1 MTISVQ
7 NDPSQ
12 LMRALFCAAVAS
24 ADPKRLMDRSLI
36 PDQPAGRTVVVGAGK
51 AAASMAQALE
61 ACCPGPLSGVV
72 LTPYGHAKTC
82 SGIEVL
88 EAAHPIPDRA
98 GLRTA
103 DRMLDIAVS
112 LNEGDLM
119 LCLLSGGGSSLLT
132 LPIEQ
137 LSLTE
142 KQQINRQLLESGA
155 DISQINC
162 VRKHLSRIKGGR
174 LAEAA
179 WPASTFTLM
188 ISDVPGD
195 DPAVIAS
202 GPTVA
207 DHSSCADALLIID
220 HYGIELNTRIR
231 SLLSDGSL
239 ETPKPGAAKLARSGH
254 RIIGSPELGLSAA
267 AAYGREKGFVIQSLG
282 SQVVGESRQ
291 AGADHA
297 LMLQDMIKTNA
308 DNRPLLLLS
317 GGETTVT
324 VRGSGRGGPNREY
337 LLAAA
342 QTLNGLPGTWGIAC
356 DTDGIDGSP
365 DAAGAVIGP
374 DTLARAAGL
383 GLDAKTMLSNNDTG
397 PFFSLLDDAVVTGPT
412 CTNINDFRALL
423 YVPHT

>member
-1 MTISVQ
+1 VTISVR

-24 ADPKRLMDRSLI
+24 ADPERLMDRSLI
-36 PDQPAGRTVVVGAGK
+36 PDRPAGRTVVVGAGK

-103 DRMLDIAVS
+103 DRILDIAVS

-132 LPIEQ
+132 LPIEE

-179 WPASTFTLM
+179 WPGSTFTLM
-188 ISDVPGD
+188 ISDVPD
-195 DPAVIAS
+195 DNPAVIAS

-267 AAYGREKGFVIQSLG
+267 AVYGREKGFVIHSLG

-291 AGADHA
+291 VGVEHA

-308 DNRPLLLLS
+308 NNSPLLLLS

-342 QTLNGLPGTWGIAC
+342 QTLNGLPGAWGIAC

-374 DTLARAAGL
+374 DTLAHAAAL
-383 GLDAKTMLSNNDTG
+383 GLDAKTMLSKNDTG
-397 PFFSLLDDAVVTGPT
+397 TFFSVLGDAVVTGPT

-423 YVPHT
+423 YVPPT

>member
-1 MTISVQ
+1 
-7 NDPSQ
+7 
-12 LMRALFCAAVAS
+12 MRALFCAAVAS
-24 ADPKRLMDRSLI
+24 ADPERLMDRSLI
-36 PDQPAGRTVVVGAGK
+36 PDRPAGRTVVVGAGK

-103 DRMLDIAVS
+103 DRILDIAVS

-132 LPIEQ
+132 LPIEE

-179 WPASTFTLM
+179 WPGSTFTLM
-188 ISDVPGD
+188 ISDVPD
-195 DPAVIAS
+195 DNPAVIAS

-267 AAYGREKGFVIQSLG
+267 AVYGREKGFVIHSLG

-291 AGADHA
+291 VGVEHA

-308 DNRPLLLLS
+308 NNSPLLLLS

-342 QTLNGLPGTWGIAC
+342 QTLNGLPGAWGIAC

-374 DTLARAAGL
+374 NTLAHAAAL
-383 GLDAKTMLSNNDTG
+383 GLDAKTMLSKNDTG
-397 PFFSLLDDAVVTGPT
+397 TFFSVLGDAVVTGPT

-423 YVPHT
+423 YVPPT

>member
-12 LMRALFCAAVAS
+12 LMRALFCAAVDS

-36 PDQPAGRTVVVGAGK
+36 PDRSAGRTVVVGAGK

-137 LSLTE
+137 LCLTE

-267 AAYGREKGFVIQSLG
+267 AAYGREKGFVIHSLG

-342 QTLNGLPGTWGIAC
+342 QTLNGLPGAWGIAC

-374 DTLARAAGL
+374 DTLAHAAAL
-383 GLDAKTMLSNNDTG
+383 GLDAKTMLSKNDTG
-397 PFFSLLDDAVVTGPT
+397 TFFSVLGDAVVTGPT

-423 YVPHT
+423 YVPPT

>member
-1 MTISVQ
+1 
-7 NDPSQ
+7 
-12 LMRALFCAAVAS
+12 MRALFCAAVAS
-24 ADPKRLMDRSLI
+24 ADPERLMDRSLI
-36 PDQPAGRTVVVGAGK
+36 PDRPAGRTVVVGAGK

-103 DRMLDIAVS
+103 DRILDIAVS

-132 LPIEQ
+132 LPIEE

-179 WPASTFTLM
+179 WPGSTFTLM
-188 ISDVPGD
+188 ISDVPD
-195 DPAVIAS
+195 DNPAVIAS

-267 AAYGREKGFVIQSLG
+267 AVYGREKGFVIHSLG

-291 AGADHA
+291 VGVEHA
-297 LMLQDMIKTNA
+297 LMLQAMIKTNT
-308 DNRPLLLLS
+308 NNSPLLLLS

-342 QTLNGLPGTWGIAC
+342 QTLNGLPGAWGIAC

-374 DTLARAAGL
+374 DTLAHAAAL
-383 GLDAKTMLSNNDTG
+383 GLDAKTMLSKNDTG
-397 PFFSLLDDAVVTGPT
+397 TFFSVLGDAVVTGPT

-423 YVPHT
+423 YVPPT

>member
-1 MTISVQ
+1 
-7 NDPSQ
+7 
-12 LMRALFCAAVAS
+12 MRALFCAAVAS

-36 PDQPAGRTVVVGAGK
+36 PGQPAGRTVVVGAGK

-61 ACCPGPLSGVV
+61 ACSPELLSGVV
-72 LTPYGHAKTC
+72 LTPYDHAKTC

-137 LSLTE
+137 LCLTE

-267 AAYGREKGFVIQSLG
+267 AAYGREKGFVIHSLG

-308 DNRPLLLLS
+308 GNRPLLLLS

-374 DTLARAAGL
+374 DTLARAAAL

-397 PFFSLLDDAVVTGPT
+397 PFFSLLGDAVVTGPT

>member
-1 MTISVQ
+1 
-7 NDPSQ
+7 
-12 LMRALFCAAVAS
+12 
-24 ADPKRLMDRSLI
+24 MDRSLI
-36 PDQPAGRTVVVGAGK
+36 PDRPAARTVVVGAGK

-103 DRMLDIAVS
+103 DRILDIAVS

-132 LPIEQ
+132 LPIEE

-179 WPASTFTLM
+179 WPGSTFTLM
-188 ISDVPGD
+188 ISDVPD
-195 DPAVIAS
+195 DNPAVIAS

-267 AAYGREKGFVIQSLG
+267 AVYGREKGFVIHSLG

-291 AGADHA
+291 VGVEHA
-297 LMLQDMIKTNA
+297 LMLQDMIKTNT
-308 DNRPLLLLS
+308 NNSPLLLLS

-342 QTLNGLPGTWGIAC
+342 QTLNGLPGAWGIAC

-374 DTLARAAGL
+374 DTLAHAAAL
-383 GLDAKTMLSNNDTG
+383 GLDAKTMLSKNDTG
-397 PFFSLLDDAVVTGPT
+397 TFFSVLGDAVVTGPT

-423 YVPHT
+423 YVPPT

>member
-1 MTISVQ
+1 MTISVR

-24 ADPKRLMDRSLI
+24 ADPERLMDRSLI
-36 PDQPAGRTVVVGAGK
+36 PDRPAGRTVVVGAGK

-61 ACCPGPLSGVV
+61 TCCPGPLSGVV

-103 DRMLDIAVS
+103 DRILDIAVS

-132 LPIEQ
+132 LPIEE

-179 WPASTFTLM
+179 WPGSTFTLM
-188 ISDVPGD
+188 ISDVPND
-195 DPAVIAS
+195 NPAVIAS
-202 GPTVA
+202 GPTLA

-254 RIIGSPELGLSAA
+254 RIIGSPELGLNAA
-267 AAYGREKGFVIQSLG
+267 AVYGREKGFVIHSLG

-291 AGADHA
+291 VGVEHA
-297 LMLQDMIKTNA
+297 LMLQDMIKTNT
-308 DNRPLLLLS
+308 NNSPLLLLS

-342 QTLNGLPGTWGIAC
+342 QTLNGLPGAWGIAC

-374 DTLARAAGL
+374 DTLAHAAAL
-383 GLDAKTMLSNNDTG
+383 GLDAKTMLSKNDTG
-397 PFFSLLDDAVVTGPT
+397 TFFSVLGDAVVTGPT

-423 YVPHT
+423 YVPPT

>member
-1 MTISVQ
+1 
-7 NDPSQ
+7 
-12 LMRALFCAAVAS
+12 MRALFCAAVAS
-24 ADPKRLMDRSLI
+24 ADPERLMDRSLI
-36 PDQPAGRTVVVGAGK
+36 PDRPAGRTVVVGAGK

-103 DRMLDIAVS
+103 DRILDIAVS

-132 LPIEQ
+132 LPIEE

-179 WPASTFTLM
+179 WPGSTFTLM
-188 ISDVPGD
+188 ISDVPD
-195 DPAVIAS
+195 DNPAVIAS

-239 ETPKPGAAKLARSGH
+239 ETPKPGVAKLARSGH
-254 RIIGSPELGLSAA
+254 RIIGSPELGLRAA
-267 AAYGREKGFVIQSLG
+267 AVYGREKGFVIHSLG

-291 AGADHA
+291 VGVEHA
-297 LMLQDMIKTNA
+297 LMLQDMIKTNT
-308 DNRPLLLLS
+308 NNSPLLLLS

-342 QTLNGLPGTWGIAC
+342 QTLNGLPGAWGIAC

-374 DTLARAAGL
+374 DTLAHAAAL
-383 GLDAKTMLSNNDTG
+383 GLDAKTMLSKNDTG
-397 PFFSLLDDAVVTGPT
+397 TFFSVLGDAVVTGPT

-423 YVPHT
+423 YVPPT

>member
-1 MTISVQ
+1 
-7 NDPSQ
+7 
-12 LMRALFCAAVAS
+12 MRALFCAAVAS
-24 ADPKRLMDRSLI
+24 ADPERLMDRSLI
-36 PDQPAGRTVVVGAGK
+36 PDRPAGRTVVVGAGK

-103 DRMLDIAVS
+103 DRILDIAVS

-132 LPIEQ
+132 LPIEE

-179 WPASTFTLM
+179 WPGSTFTLM

-195 DPAVIAS
+195 NPAVIAS

-220 HYGIELNTRIR
+220 HYGIGLNTRIR

-267 AAYGREKGFVIQSLG
+267 AVYGREKGFVIHSLG

-291 AGADHA
+291 VGVEHA
-297 LMLQDMIKTNA
+297 LMLQDMIKTNT
-308 DNRPLLLLS
+308 NNSPLLLLS

-342 QTLNGLPGTWGIAC
+342 QTLNGLPGAWGIAC

-374 DTLARAAGL
+374 DTLAHAAAL
-383 GLDAKTMLSNNDTG
+383 GLDAKTMLSKNDTG
-397 PFFSLLDDAVVTGPT
+397 TFFSVLGDAVVTGPT

-423 YVPHT
+423 YVPPT

>member
-1 MTISVQ
+1 MTISVR
-7 NDPSQ
+7 NDPNQ

-24 ADPKRLMDRSLI
+24 ADPERLMDRSLI
-36 PDQPAGRTVVVGAGK
+36 PDRPAGRTVVVGAGK

-103 DRMLDIAVS
+103 DRILDIAVS

-132 LPIEQ
+132 LPIEE

-179 WPASTFTLM
+179 WPGSTFTLM
-188 ISDVPGD
+188 ISDVPD
-195 DPAVIAS
+195 DNPAVIAS

-267 AAYGREKGFVIQSLG
+267 AVYGREKGFVIHSLG

-291 AGADHA
+291 VGVEHA
-297 LMLQDMIKTNA
+297 LMLQAMIKTNT
-308 DNRPLLLLS
+308 NNSPLLLLS

-342 QTLNGLPGTWGIAC
+342 QTLNGLPGAWGIAC

-374 DTLARAAGL
+374 DTLAHAAAL
-383 GLDAKTMLSNNDTG
+383 GLDAKTMLSKNDTG
-397 PFFSLLDDAVVTGPT
+397 TFFSVLGDAVVTGPT

-423 YVPHT
+423 YVPPT

>member
-1 MTISVQ
+1 
-7 NDPSQ
+7 
-12 LMRALFCAAVAS
+12 MRALFCAAVAS
-24 ADPKRLMDRSLI
+24 ADPERLMDRSLI
-36 PDQPAGRTVVVGAGK
+36 PDRPAGRTVVVGAGK

-103 DRMLDIAVS
+103 DRILDIAVS

-132 LPIEQ
+132 LPIEE

-179 WPASTFTLM
+179 WPGSTFTLM

-195 DPAVIAS
+195 DPTVIAS

-254 RIIGSPELGLSAA
+254 RIIGSPELGLNAA
-267 AAYGREKGFVIQSLG
+267 AVYGREKGFVIHSLG

-291 AGADHA
+291 VGVEHA

-308 DNRPLLLLS
+308 NNSPLLLLS

-342 QTLNGLPGTWGIAC
+342 QTLNGLPGAWGIAC

-374 DTLARAAGL
+374 NTLAHAAAL
-383 GLDAKTMLSNNDTG
+383 GLDAKTMLSKNDTG
-397 PFFSLLDDAVVTGPT
+397 TFFSVLGDAVVTGPT

-423 YVPHT
+423 YVPPT

>member
-137 LSLTE
+137 LCLTE

-239 ETPKPGAAKLARSGH
+239 ETPKPGATKLARSGH

-267 AAYGREKGFVIQSLG
+267 AAYGREKGFVIHSLG

>member
-1 MTISVQ
+1 
-7 NDPSQ
+7 
-12 LMRALFCAAVAS
+12 
-24 ADPKRLMDRSLI
+24 MDRSLI
-36 PDQPAGRTVVVGAGK
+36 PDRPAGRTVVVGAGK

-103 DRMLDIAVS
+103 DRILDIAVS

-132 LPIEQ
+132 LPIEE

-179 WPASTFTLM
+179 WPGSTFTLM
-188 ISDVPGD
+188 ISDVPD
-195 DPAVIAS
+195 DNPAVIAS

-254 RIIGSPELGLSAA
+254 RIIGSPELGLRAA
-267 AAYGREKGFVIQSLG
+267 AVYGREKGFVIHSLG

-291 AGADHA
+291 VGVEHA
-297 LMLQDMIKTNA
+297 LMLQDMIKTNT
-308 DNRPLLLLS
+308 NNSPLLLLS

-342 QTLNGLPGTWGIAC
+342 QTLNGLPGAWGIAC

-374 DTLARAAGL
+374 DTLAHAAAL
-383 GLDAKTMLSNNDTG
+383 GLDAKTMLSKNDTG
-397 PFFSLLDDAVVTGPT
+397 TFFSVLGDAVVTGPT

-423 YVPHT
+423 YVPPT

>member
-1 MTISVQ
+1 MKVSVQ
-7 NDPSQ
+7 NDPRQ
-12 LMRALFCAAVAS
+12 LMQALFCAAVAS
-24 ADPKRLMDRSLI
+24 ADPRRLIDRSLV
-36 PDQPAGRTVVVGAGK
+36 PNGTAARTVVVGAGK

-61 ACCPGPLSGVV
+61 ACSPGPLSGVV

-82 SGIEVL
+82 NKIEVL

-137 LSLTE
+137 LCLTE

-179 WPASTFTLM
+179 WPGNTLALM
-188 ISDVPGD
+188 ISDVPD
-195 DPAVIAS
+195 DNPAVIAS

-267 AAYGREKGFVIQSLG
+267 AVYGREKGFVIHSLG

-291 AGADHA
+291 VGVEHA
-297 LMLQDMIKTNA
+297 LMLQAMIKTNT
-308 DNRPLLLLS
+308 NNSPLLLLS

-342 QTLNGLPGTWGIAC
+342 QTLNGLPGAWGIAC

-374 DTLARAAGL
+374 DTLAHAAAL
-383 GLDAKTMLSNNDTG
+383 GLDAKTMLSKNDTG
-397 PFFSLLDDAVVTGPT
+397 TFFSVLGDAVVTGPT

-423 YVPHT
+423 YVPPT

>member
-1 MTISVQ
+1 MTISVR

-24 ADPKRLMDRSLI
+24 ADPERLMDRSLI
-36 PDQPAGRTVVVGAGK
+36 PDRPAGRTVVVGAGK

-103 DRMLDIAVS
+103 DRILDIAVS

-132 LPIEQ
+132 LPIEE

-179 WPASTFTLM
+179 WPGSTFTLL
-188 ISDVPGD
+188 ISDGPD
-195 DPAVIAS
+195 DNPAVRAS

-254 RIIGSPELGLSAA
+254 RIIGSPELGLNAA
-267 AAYGREKGFVIQSLG
+267 AVYGREKGFVIHSLG

-291 AGADHA
+291 VGVEHA
-297 LMLQDMIKTNA
+297 LMLQDMIKTNT
-308 DNRPLLLLS
+308 NNSPLLLLS

-342 QTLNGLPGTWGIAC
+342 QTLNGLPGAWGIAC

-374 DTLARAAGL
+374 NTLAHAAAL
-383 GLDAKTMLSNNDTG
+383 GLDAQTMLSKNDTG
-397 PFFSLLDDAVVTGPT
+397 TFFSVLGDAVVTGPT

-423 YVPHT
+423 YVAPT

>member
-1 MTISVQ
+1 
-7 NDPSQ
+7 
-12 LMRALFCAAVAS
+12 MRALFCAAVAS
-24 ADPKRLMDRSLI
+24 ADPERLMDRSLI
-36 PDQPAGRTVVVGAGK
+36 PDRPAGRTVVVGAGK

-103 DRMLDIAVS
+103 DRILDIAVS

-132 LPIEQ
+132 LPIEE

-179 WPASTFTLM
+179 WPGSTFTLM

-195 DPAVIAS
+195 NPAVIAS

-267 AAYGREKGFVIQSLG
+267 AVYGREKGFVIHSLG

-291 AGADHA
+291 VGVEHA
-297 LMLQDMIKTNA
+297 LMLQDMIKTNT
-308 DNRPLLLLS
+308 NNSPLLLLS

-342 QTLNGLPGTWGIAC
+342 QTLNGLPGAWGIAC

-374 DTLARAAGL
+374 DTLAHAAAL
-383 GLDAKTMLSNNDTG
+383 GLDAKTMLSKNDTG
-397 PFFSLLDDAVVTGPT
+397 TFFSVLGDAVVTGPT

-423 YVPHT
+423 YVPPT

>member
-1 MTISVQ
+1 MTISVR
-7 NDPSQ
+7 NDPNQ

-24 ADPKRLMDRSLI
+24 ADPERLMDRSLI
-36 PDQPAGRTVVVGAGK
+36 PDRPAGRTVVVGAGK

-103 DRMLDIAVS
+103 DRILDIAVS

-132 LPIEQ
+132 LPIEE

-179 WPASTFTLM
+179 WPGSTFTLM
-188 ISDVPGD
+188 ISDVPD
-195 DPAVIAS
+195 DNPAVIAS

-267 AAYGREKGFVIQSLG
+267 AVYGREKGFVIHSLG

-291 AGADHA
+291 VGVEHA

-308 DNRPLLLLS
+308 DNSPLLLLS

-342 QTLNGLPGTWGIAC
+342 QTLNGLPGAWGIAC

-374 DTLARAAGL
+374 DTLAHAAVL
-383 GLDAKTMLSNNDTG
+383 GLDAKTMLSKNDTG
-397 PFFSLLDDAVVTGPT
+397 TFFSVLGDAVVTGPT

-423 YVPHT
+423 YVPPT

>member
-1 MTISVQ
+1 
-7 NDPSQ
+7 
-12 LMRALFCAAVAS
+12 MRTLFYAAVAS
-24 ADPKRLMDRSLI
+24 ADPERLMDRSLI
-36 PDQPAGRTVVVGAGK
+36 PDRPAGRTVVVGAGK

-72 LTPYGHAKTC
+72 LTPYGHVKTC

-103 DRMLDIAVS
+103 DRILDIAVS

-132 LPIEQ
+132 LPIEE

-179 WPASTFTLM
+179 WPGSTFTLM
-188 ISDVPGD
+188 ISDVPND
-195 DPAVIAS
+195 NPAVIAS
-202 GPTVA
+202 GPTLA

-267 AAYGREKGFVIQSLG
+267 AVYGREKGFVIHSLG

-291 AGADHA
+291 VGVEHA

-308 DNRPLLLLS
+308 NNSPLLLLS

-342 QTLNGLPGTWGIAC
+342 QTLNGLPGAWGIAC

-374 DTLARAAGL
+374 DTLARAAAL
-383 GLDAKTMLSNNDTG
+383 GLDAKTMLSKNDTG
-397 PFFSLLDDAVVTGPT
+397 TFFSVLGDAVVTGPT

-423 YVPHT
+423 YVPPT

>member
-1 MTISVQ
+1 
-7 NDPSQ
+7 
-12 LMRALFCAAVAS
+12 MRTLFYAAVAS
-24 ADPKRLMDRSLI
+24 ADPERLMDRSLI
-36 PDQPAGRTVVVGAGK
+36 PDRPTGRTVVVGAGK

-103 DRMLDIAVS
+103 DRILDIAVS

-132 LPIEQ
+132 LPIEE

-179 WPASTFTLM
+179 WPGSTFTLM
-188 ISDVPGD
+188 ISDVPND
-195 DPAVIAS
+195 NPAVIAS
-202 GPTVA
+202 GPTLA

-267 AAYGREKGFVIQSLG
+267 AVYGREKGFVIHSLG

-291 AGADHA
+291 VGVEHA
-297 LMLQDMIKTNA
+297 LMLQDMIKTNT
-308 DNRPLLLLS
+308 NNSPLLLLS

-342 QTLNGLPGTWGIAC
+342 QTLNGLPGAWGIAC

-374 DTLARAAGL
+374 DTLARAAAL
-383 GLDAKTMLSNNDTG
+383 GLDAKTMLSKNDTG
-397 PFFSLLDDAVVTGPT
+397 TFFSVLGDAVVTGPT

-423 YVPHT
+423 YVPPT

>member
-1 MTISVQ
+1 
-7 NDPSQ
+7 
-12 LMRALFCAAVAS
+12 
-24 ADPKRLMDRSLI
+24 MDRSLI
-36 PDQPAGRTVVVGAGK
+36 PDRPAGRTVVVGAGK

-103 DRMLDIAVS
+103 DRILDIAVS

-132 LPIEQ
+132 LPIEE

-179 WPASTFTLM
+179 WPGSTFTLM
-188 ISDVPGD
+188 ISDVPD
-195 DPAVIAS
+195 DNPAVIAS

-207 DHSSCADALLIID
+207 DHSNCADALLIID

-267 AAYGREKGFVIQSLG
+267 AVYGREKGFVIHSLG

-291 AGADHA
+291 VGVEHA
-297 LMLQDMIKTNA
+297 LMLQDIIKTNT
-308 DNRPLLLLS
+308 NNSPLLLLS

-342 QTLNGLPGTWGIAC
+342 QTLNGLPGAWGIAC

-374 DTLARAAGL
+374 DTLAHAAAL
-383 GLDAKTMLSNNDTG
+383 GLDAKTMLSKNDTG
-397 PFFSLLDDAVVTGPT
+397 TFFSVLGDAVVTGPT

-423 YVPHT
+423 YVPPT

>member
-1 MTISVQ
+1 MTISVR

-12 LMRALFCAAVAS
+12 LMRTLFYAAVAS
-24 ADPKRLMDRSLI
+24 ADPERLMDRSLI
-36 PDQPAGRTVVVGAGK
+36 PDRPTGRTVVVGAGK

-103 DRMLDIAVS
+103 DRILDIAVS

-132 LPIEQ
+132 LPIEE

-179 WPASTFTLM
+179 WPGSTFTLM

-195 DPAVIAS
+195 NPAVIAS

-267 AAYGREKGFVIQSLG
+267 AVYGREKGFVIHSLG

-291 AGADHA
+291 VGVEHA
-297 LMLQDMIKTNA
+297 LMLQDMIKTNT
-308 DNRPLLLLS
+308 NNSPLLLLS

-342 QTLNGLPGTWGIAC
+342 QTLNGLPGAWGIAC

-374 DTLARAAGL
+374 DTLAHAAAL
-383 GLDAKTMLSNNDTG
+383 GLDAKTMLSKNDTG
-397 PFFSLLDDAVVTGPT
+397 TFFSVLGDAVVTGPT

-423 YVPHT
+423 YVPPT

>member
-1 MTISVQ
+1 
-7 NDPSQ
+7 
-12 LMRALFCAAVAS
+12 
-24 ADPKRLMDRSLI
+24 MDRSLI
-36 PDQPAGRTVVVGAGK
+36 PDRPAGRTVVVGAGK

-61 ACCPGPLSGVV
+61 ACCPGSLSGVV

-103 DRMLDIAVS
+103 DRILDIAVS

-132 LPIEQ
+132 LPIKE

-179 WPASTFTLM
+179 WPGSTFTLM
-188 ISDVPGD
+188 ISDVPD
-195 DPAVIAS
+195 DNPAVIAS

-254 RIIGSPELGLSAA
+254 RIIGSPELGLRAA
-267 AAYGREKGFVIQSLG
+267 AVYGREKGFVIHSLG

-291 AGADHA
+291 VGVEHA
-297 LMLQDMIKTNA
+297 LMLQDMIKTNT
-308 DNRPLLLLS
+308 NNSPLLLLS

-342 QTLNGLPGTWGIAC
+342 QTLNGLPGAWGIAC

-374 DTLARAAGL
+374 DTLAHAAAL
-383 GLDAKTMLSNNDTG
+383 GLDAKTMLSKNDTG
-397 PFFSLLDDAVVTGPT
+397 TFFSVLGDAVVTGPT

-423 YVPHT
+423 YVPPT

>member
-1 MTISVQ
+1 MNVSVK
-7 NDPSQ
+7 NDPRQ
-12 LMRALFCAAVAS
+12 LMQALFSAAVAS
-24 ADPKRLMDRSLI
+24 AAPGRLMDCSLI
-36 PDQPAGRTVVVGAGK
+36 PDRSATRTVVVGAGK

-61 ACCPGPLSGVV
+61 SCCPGPLSGVV

-82 SGIEVL
+82 IEIEVL
-88 EAAHPIPDRA
+88 EAAHPIPDAA

-103 DRMLDIAVS
+103 KRMLDIAVS
-112 LNEGDLM
+112 LDEGDLM
-119 LCLLSGGGSSLLT
+119 LCLLSGGGSALLT
-132 LPIEQ
+132 LPIEE

-179 WPASTFTLM
+179 WPGSTFTLM
-188 ISDVPGD
+188 ISDVPGN

-220 HYGIELNTRIR
+220 QYGIELNARVR
-231 SLLSDGSL
+231 NLLSDGSL
-239 ETPKPGAAKLARSGH
+239 ETPKPGTAKLTRSGH

-267 AAYGREKGFVIQSLG
+267 ATYGRENGFLIHNLG
-282 SQVVGESRQ
+282 DQVVGESRQ
-291 AGADHA
+291 VGVEHA
-297 LMLQDMIKTNA
+297 LMLHDMIKTNA
-308 DNRPLLLLS
+308 DTSPLLLLS

-324 VRGSGRGGPNREY
+324 VRGPGRGGPNREY

-342 QTLNGLPGTWGIAC
+342 QTLNGLPGAWGIAC
-356 DTDGIDGSP
+356 DTDGLDGSP

-374 DTLARAAGL
+374 DTLARAAAL
-383 GLDAKTMLSNNDTG
+383 GLDAQTMLSDNDAGT
-397 PFFSLLDDAVVTGPT
+397 FFSVLDDAVVTGPT

-423 YVPHT
+423 YVPPT

>member
-1 MTISVQ
+1 MTISVR

-36 PDQPAGRTVVVGAGK
+36 PDRPAGRTVVVGAGK

-103 DRMLDIAVS
+103 DRILDIAVS

-132 LPIEQ
+132 LPIEE

-179 WPASTFTLM
+179 WPGSTFTLM
-188 ISDVPGD
+188 ISDVPD
-195 DPAVIAS
+195 DNPAVIAS
-202 GPTVA
+202 GPTLA

-254 RIIGSPELGLSAA
+254 RIIGSPELGLNAA
-267 AAYGREKGFVIQSLG
+267 AVYGREKGFVIHSLG

-291 AGADHA
+291 VGVEHA

-308 DNRPLLLLS
+308 NNSPLLLLS

-342 QTLNGLPGTWGIAC
+342 QTLNGLPGAWGIAC

-374 DTLARAAGL
+374 DTLAHAAAL
-383 GLDAKTMLSNNDTG
+383 GLDAKTMLSKNDTG
-397 PFFSLLDDAVVTGPT
+397 TFFSVLGDAVVTGPT

-423 YVPHT
+423 YVPPT

>member
-1 MTISVQ
+1 MTISVR
-7 NDPSQ
+7 NDPNQ

-24 ADPKRLMDRSLI
+24 ADPERLMDRSLI
-36 PDQPAGRTVVVGAGK
+36 PDRPAGRTVVVGAGK

-103 DRMLDIAVS
+103 DRILDIAVS

-132 LPIEQ
+132 LPIEE

-179 WPASTFTLM
+179 WPGSTFTLM
-188 ISDVPGD
+188 ISDVPD
-195 DPAVIAS
+195 DNPAVIAS

-267 AAYGREKGFVIQSLG
+267 AVYGREKGFVIHSLG

-291 AGADHA
+291 VGVEHA

-308 DNRPLLLLS
+308 NNSPLLLLS

-342 QTLNGLPGTWGIAC
+342 QTLNGLPGAWGIAC

-374 DTLARAAGL
+374 DTLAHAAAL
-383 GLDAKTMLSNNDTG
+383 GLDAKTMLSKNDTG
-397 PFFSLLDDAVVTGPT
+397 TFFSVLGDAVVTGPT

-423 YVPHT
+423 YVPPT

>member
-1 MTISVQ
+1 MTISVR

-12 LMRALFCAAVAS
+12 LMRTLFYAAVAS
-24 ADPKRLMDRSLI
+24 ADPERLMDRSLI
-36 PDQPAGRTVVVGAGK
+36 PDRPAGRTVVVGAGK

-103 DRMLDIAVS
+103 DRILDIAVA

-132 LPIEQ
+132 LPIEE

-179 WPASTFTLM
+179 WPGSTFTLM
-188 ISDVPGD
+188 ISDVPND
-195 DPAVIAS
+195 NPAVIAS
-202 GPTVA
+202 GPTLA

-267 AAYGREKGFVIQSLG
+267 AVYGREKGFVIHSLG

-291 AGADHA
+291 VGVEHA
-297 LMLQDMIKTNA
+297 LMLQGMIKTNA
-308 DNRPLLLLS
+308 NNSPLLLLS

-342 QTLNGLPGTWGIAC
+342 QTLNGLPGAWGIAC

-374 DTLARAAGL
+374 DTLARAAAL
-383 GLDAKTMLSNNDTG
+383 GLDAKTMLSKNDTG
-397 PFFSLLDDAVVTGPT
+397 TFFSVLGDAVVTGPT

-423 YVPHT
+423 YVPPT

>member
-1 MTISVQ
+1 
-7 NDPSQ
+7 
-12 LMRALFCAAVAS
+12 MRALFCAAVAS
-24 ADPKRLMDRSLI
+24 ADPERLMDRSLI
-36 PDQPAGRTVVVGAGK
+36 PDRPAGRTVVVGAGK

-103 DRMLDIAVS
+103 DRILDIAVS

-132 LPIEQ
+132 LPIEE

-179 WPASTFTLM
+179 WPGSTFTLM
-188 ISDVPGD
+188 ISDVPD
-195 DPAVIAS
+195 DNPAVIAS
-202 GPTVA
+202 GPTLA

-239 ETPKPGAAKLARSGH
+239 ETPKPGATKLARSGH

-267 AAYGREKGFVIQSLG
+267 AVYGREKGFVIHSLG

-291 AGADHA
+291 VGVEHA

-308 DNRPLLLLS
+308 NNSPLLLLS

-342 QTLNGLPGTWGIAC
+342 QTLNGLPGAWGIAC
-356 DTDGIDGSP
+356 DTDSIDGSP

-374 DTLARAAGL
+374 DTLARAAAL
-383 GLDAKTMLSNNDTG
+383 GLDAQTMLSKNDTG
-397 PFFSLLDDAVVTGPT
+397 TFFSVLGDAVVTGPT

-423 YVPHT
+423 YVPPT

>member
-7 NDPSQ
+7 NDPNQ

-36 PDQPAGRTVVVGAGK
+36 PDRPAGRTVVVGAGK

-103 DRMLDIAVS
+103 DRILDIAVS

-132 LPIEQ
+132 LPIEE

-179 WPASTFTLM
+179 WPGSTFTLM
-188 ISDVPGD
+188 ISDVPD
-195 DPAVIAS
+195 DNPAVIAS

-267 AAYGREKGFVIQSLG
+267 AVYGREKGFVIHSLG

-291 AGADHA
+291 VGVEHA
-297 LMLQDMIKTNA
+297 LMLQDMIKTNT
-308 DNRPLLLLS
+308 NNSPLLLLS

-342 QTLNGLPGTWGIAC
+342 QTLNGLPGAWGIAC

-374 DTLARAAGL
+374 DTLAHAAAL
-383 GLDAKTMLSNNDTG
+383 GLDAKTMLSKNDTG
-397 PFFSLLDDAVVTGPT
+397 TFFSVLGDAVVTGPT

-423 YVPHT
+423 YVPPT

>member
-1 MTISVQ
+1 
-7 NDPSQ
+7 
-12 LMRALFCAAVAS
+12 MRALFCAAVAS
-24 ADPKRLMDRSLI
+24 ADPERLMDRSLI
-36 PDQPAGRTVVVGAGK
+36 PDRPAGRTVVVGAGK

-103 DRMLDIAVS
+103 DRILDIAVS

-132 LPIEQ
+132 LPIEE

-179 WPASTFTLM
+179 WPGSTFTLM
-188 ISDVPGD
+188 ISDVPD
-195 DPAVIAS
+195 DNPAVIAS

-207 DHSSCADALLIID
+207 DYSSCADALLIID

-267 AAYGREKGFVIQSLG
+267 AVYGREKGFVIHSLG

-291 AGADHA
+291 VGVEHA
-297 LMLQDMIKTNA
+297 LMLQDMIKTNT
-308 DNRPLLLLS
+308 NNSPLLLLS

-342 QTLNGLPGTWGIAC
+342 QTLNGLPGAWGIAC

-374 DTLARAAGL
+374 DTLAHAAAL
-383 GLDAKTMLSNNDTG
+383 GLDAKTMLSKNDTG
-397 PFFSLLDDAVVTGPT
+397 TFFSVLGDAVVTGPT

-423 YVPHT
+423 YVPPT

>member
-1 MTISVQ
+1 
-7 NDPSQ
+7 
-12 LMRALFCAAVAS
+12 MRALFCAAVAS
-24 ADPKRLMDRSLI
+24 ADPERLMDRSLI
-36 PDQPAGRTVVVGAGK
+36 PDRPAGRTVVVGAGK

-103 DRMLDIAVS
+103 DRILDIAVS

-132 LPIEQ
+132 LPIEE

-179 WPASTFTLM
+179 WPGSTFTLM
-188 ISDVPGD
+188 ISDVPD
-195 DPAVIAS
+195 DNPAVIAS
-202 GPTVA
+202 GPTLA

-254 RIIGSPELGLSAA
+254 RIIGSPELGLNAA
-267 AAYGREKGFVIQSLG
+267 AVYGREKGFVIHSLG

-291 AGADHA
+291 VGVEHA

-308 DNRPLLLLS
+308 NNSPLLLLS

-342 QTLNGLPGTWGIAC
+342 QTLNGLPGAWGIAC

-374 DTLARAAGL
+374 DTLAHAAAL
-383 GLDAKTMLSNNDTG
+383 GLDAKTMLSKNDTG
-397 PFFSLLDDAVVTGPT
+397 TFFSVLGDAVVTGPT

-423 YVPHT
+423 YVPPT

>member
-1 MTISVQ
+1 
-7 NDPSQ
+7 
-12 LMRALFCAAVAS
+12 MRALFCAAVAS
-24 ADPKRLMDRSLI
+24 ADPERLMDRSLI
-36 PDQPAGRTVVVGAGK
+36 PDRPAGRTVVVGAGK

-103 DRMLDIAVS
+103 DRILDIAVS

-132 LPIEQ
+132 LPIEE

-179 WPASTFTLM
+179 WPGSTFTLM
-188 ISDVPGD
+188 ISDVPD
-195 DPAVIAS
+195 DNPAVIAS

-254 RIIGSPELGLSAA
+254 RIIGSPELGLRAA
-267 AAYGREKGFVIQSLG
+267 AVYGREKGFVIHSLG

-291 AGADHA
+291 VGVEHA
-297 LMLQDMIKTNA
+297 LMLQDMIKTNT
-308 DNRPLLLLS
+308 NNSPLLLLS

-342 QTLNGLPGTWGIAC
+342 QTLNGLPGAWGIAC

-374 DTLARAAGL
+374 DTLAHAAAL
-383 GLDAKTMLSNNDTG
+383 GLDAKTMLSKNDTG
-397 PFFSLLDDAVVTGPT
+397 TFFSVLGDAVVTGPT

-423 YVPHT
+423 YVPPT

>member
-1 MTISVQ
+1 MTISVR

-12 LMRALFCAAVAS
+12 LMRTLFCAAVAS
-24 ADPKRLMDRSLI
+24 ADPERLMDRSLI
-36 PDQPAGRTVVVGAGK
+36 PDRPTGRTVVVGAGK

-103 DRMLDIAVS
+103 DRILDIAVS

-132 LPIEQ
+132 LPIEE

-179 WPASTFTLM
+179 WPGSTFTLM
-188 ISDVPGD
+188 ISDVPND
-195 DPAVIAS
+195 NPAVIAS
-202 GPTVA
+202 GPTLA

-267 AAYGREKGFVIQSLG
+267 AVYGREKGFVIHSLG

-291 AGADHA
+291 VGVEHA

-308 DNRPLLLLS
+308 NNSPLLLLS

-342 QTLNGLPGTWGIAC
+342 QTLNGLPGAWGIAC

-374 DTLARAAGL
+374 DTLARAAAL
-383 GLDAKTMLSNNDTG
+383 GLDAKTMLSKNDTG
-397 PFFSLLDDAVVTGPT
+397 TFFSVLGDAVVTGPT

-423 YVPHT
+423 YVPPT

>member
-1 MTISVQ
+1 
-7 NDPSQ
+7 
-12 LMRALFCAAVAS
+12 MRTLFYAAVAS
-24 ADPKRLMDRSLI
+24 ADPERLMDRSLI
-36 PDQPAGRTVVVGAGK
+36 PDRPAGRTVVVGAGK

-103 DRMLDIAVS
+103 DRILDIAVS

-132 LPIEQ
+132 LPIEE

-179 WPASTFTLM
+179 WPGSTFTLM
-188 ISDVPGD
+188 ISDVPND
-195 DPAVIAS
+195 NPAVIAS
-202 GPTVA
+202 GPTLA

-267 AAYGREKGFVIQSLG
+267 AVYGREKGFVIHSLG

-291 AGADHA
+291 VGVEHA

-308 DNRPLLLLS
+308 NNSPLLLLS

-342 QTLNGLPGTWGIAC
+342 QTLNGLPGAWGIAC

-374 DTLARAAGL
+374 DTLAHAAAL
-383 GLDAKTMLSNNDTG
+383 GLDAKTMLSKNDTG
-397 PFFSLLDDAVVTGPT
+397 TFFSVLGDAVVTGPT

-423 YVPHT
+423 YVPPT